1 MTVMA
6 AAKND
11 FSKGSVIKS
20 MISLAIPMT
29 LAQLITLLYNI
40 VDRVYIGRF
49 GADASNALTGMGV
62 CFPVISIIM
71 AFANLVGMG
80 GAPLFSI
87 RRGEGRVDEAQKIMC
102 NSFTLLLIFG
112 AALTVLG
119 LIVKEPV
126 LRLLGASD
134 ATFPYADRYISVY
147 LTGTLFVMIS
157 LGMNTFINAQG
168 FGKTGMTTVVLGAG
182 LNIILDPIFIFALNL
197 GVTGAATA
205 TVISQAVSAAWTLIF
220 LTGKR
225 TQCRISKSDM
235 LLKSSRVK
243 SIMTLG
249 MAGFMM
255 QVTNGSVQM
264 VCNAT
269 LAKWGND
276 MYIGIMTI
284 INSVREVLWLPILG
298 LTNSA
303 QPIIGFNYGAG
314 EYGRVKTA
322 IRFMTAVVVVFGC
335 ATWALV
341 VLYPTAFLGIFT
353 ADPAILSS
361 GVRCMHIYFFG
372 FFLMALQASGQSVFT
387 GLGKSK
393 QAVFFSILRKGI
405 IVIPLTIFLP
415 YIFGVDGVFIA
426 EPISNLLGGGACF
439 TTMYL
444 TVYRRLGK

>member
-1 MTVMA
+1 
-6 AAKND
+6 
-11 FSKGSVIKS
+11 
-20 MISLAIPMT
+20 
-29 LAQLITLLYNI
+29 
-40 VDRVYIGRF
+40 
-49 GADASNALTGMGV
+49 
-62 CFPVISIIM
+62 
-71 AFANLVGMG
+71 
-80 GAPLFSI
+80 
-87 RRGEGRVDEAQKIMC
+87 
-102 NSFTLLLIFG
+102 
-112 AALTVLG
+112 
-119 LIVKEPV
+119 
-126 LRLLGASD
+126 
-134 ATFPYADRYISVY
+134 
-147 LTGTLFVMIS
+147 
-157 LGMNTFINAQG
+157 
-168 FGKTGMTTVVLGAG
+168 
-182 LNIILDPIFIFALNL
+182 
-197 GVTGAATA
+197 
-205 TVISQAVSAAWTLIF
+205 
-220 LTGKR
+220 
-225 TQCRISKSDM
+225 
-235 LLKSSRVK
+235 
-243 SIMTLG
+243 MTLG

-284 INSVREVLWLPILG
+284 SNSVREVLWLPILG

-341 VLYPTAFLGIFT
+341 VLFPTAFLGIFT

-439 TTMYL
+439 ITMYL

>member
-1 MTVMA
+1 MP
-6 AAKND
+6 KND
-11 FSKGSVIKS
+11 FSKGSIIKNI
-20 MISLAIPMT
+20 ISLAVPMT
-29 LAQLITLLYNI
+29 LAQLITILYNI

-87 RRGEGRVDEAQKIMC
+87 RRGEGRTDEARRLMC
-102 NSFTLLLIFG
+102 NSFALLLIFG
-112 AALTVLG
+112 AALTVVG
-119 LIVKEPV
+119 LIVKAPV
-126 LRLLGASD
+126 LRLLGASN
-134 ATFPYADRYISVY
+134 ATFPHADKYLSVY
-147 LTGTLFVMIS
+147 LLGTIFVMVS

-182 LNIILDPIFIFALNL
+182 LNILLDPIFIFVLNL
-197 GVTGAATA
+197 GVLGAAAA
-205 TVISQAVSAAWTLIF
+205 TVISQAASAVWTFAF
-220 LTGKR
+220 LTGRR
-225 TQCRISKSDM
+225 TLCRINLPDM
-235 LLKSSRVK
+235 RLKADRVK

-269 LAKWGND
+269 LSKWGGD
-276 MYIGIMTI
+276 IYIGVMTI
-284 INSVREVLWLPILG
+284 INSVREVLWLPVLG

-314 EYGRVKTA
+314 EYERVKTA
-322 IRFMTAVVVVFGC
+322 IRFMTAVVVVIGC

-341 VLYPTAFLGIFT
+341 VLFPTAFLGIFT
-353 ADPAILSS
+353 VDEQILSI

-426 EPISNLLGGGACF
+426 EPVSNLLGGGACF
-439 TTMYL
+439 LTMYF

>member
-1 MTVMA
+1 MA

-11 FSKGSVIKS
+11 FSKGSIIKN

-87 RRGEGRVDEAQKIMC
+87 RRGEGRTDEAQKIMC
-102 NSFTLLLIFG
+102 TSFTLLLIFS
-112 AALTVLG
+112 AALTVAG
-119 LIVKEPV
+119 FIAKGPV

-134 ATFPYADRYISVY
+134 ATFPYADKYISAY
-147 LTGTLFVMIS
+147 LLGTIFVMIS

-168 FGKTGMTTVVLGAG
+168 FGKIGMTTVVLGAG
-182 LNIILDPIFIFALNL
+182 LNILLDPVFIFVLKL
-197 GVTGAATA
+197 GVLGAAVA
-205 TVISQAVSAAWTLIF
+205 TVISQAASAVWTFVF
-220 LTGKR
+220 LTGRR
-225 TQCRISKSDM
+225 TICRINISDM
-235 LLKSSRVK
+235 RLKSARVK
-243 SIMTLG
+243 SILTLG

-269 LAKWGND
+269 LAKWGGD
-276 MYIGIMTI
+276 VYIGVMTI

-303 QPIIGFNYGAG
+303 QPIIGFNYGAAQ
-314 EYGRVKTA
+314 YGRVKTA
-322 IRFMTAVVVVFGC
+322 IRFMTAVVVVFSC

-341 VLYPTAFLGIFT
+341 VLFPKIFLGIFT
-353 ADPAILSS
+353 ADPEILSV

-393 QAVFFSILRKGI
+393 QAVFFSVLRKGI
-405 IVIPLTIFLP
+405 IVIPLTIILP

-426 EPISNLLGGGACF
+426 EPVSNLIGGGACF
-439 TTMYL
+439 LTMYL
-444 TVYRRLGK
+444 TVYRKL